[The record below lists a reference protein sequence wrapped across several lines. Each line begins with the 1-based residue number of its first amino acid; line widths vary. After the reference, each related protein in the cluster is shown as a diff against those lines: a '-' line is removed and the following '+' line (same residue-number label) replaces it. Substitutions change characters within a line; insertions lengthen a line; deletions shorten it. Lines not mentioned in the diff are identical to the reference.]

1 MKSNSKNIKNENVFL
16 ILFFFQV
23 PSNTT
28 TSLLRSA
35 SRHTNTIT
43 TSNQVQLQNMQ
54 QQQHPQ
60 QMGQPGQNKTYVR
73 LSVKRPPEKKAF
85 SCYQTLM
92 DVHPSNRAESGK
104 FFFVKL

>member
-1 MKSNSKNIKNENVFL
+1 MFFEF
-16 ILFFFQV
+16 FFFQV

-43 TSNQVQLQNMQ
+43 TSNQVQLQNM
-54 QQQHPQ
+54 QQHPQ

-104 FFFVKL
+104 FFSVKL

>member
-1 MKSNSKNIKNENVFL
+1 M
-16 ILFFFQV
+16 
-23 PSNTT
+23 
-28 TSLLRSA
+28 
-35 SRHTNTIT
+35 
-43 TSNQVQLQNMQ
+43 

-104 FFFVKL
+104 FFSVKL

>member
-1 MKSNSKNIKNENVFL
+1 MFFEF
-16 ILFFFQV
+16 FFFQV

-54 QQQHPQ
+54 QQLPQ

-104 FFFVKL
+104 FFREIVT